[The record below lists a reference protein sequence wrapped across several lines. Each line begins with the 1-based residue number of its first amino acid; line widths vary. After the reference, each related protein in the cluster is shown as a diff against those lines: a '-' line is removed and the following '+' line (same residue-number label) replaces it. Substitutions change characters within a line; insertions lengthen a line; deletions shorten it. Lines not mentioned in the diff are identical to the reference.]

1 MSSGTL
7 RGVVQP
13 RSIRL
18 IAILMF
24 SSLTLL
30 SGMPGRAQV
39 STASLNGTV
48 QDNTGALIPGAKI
61 VVTQTQTNFTTTTV
75 SGPDGAFR
83 VSSIPVG
90 PYVTRVTKDGFA
102 DYEQSGIVLAVG
114 QIATLQISL
123 TVGLATQN
131 VVVTAQTPA
140 VDSTTPTIQNVVD
153 EQTVVDLPLNG
164 RNPATLTYTTP
175 GVTNAALNGTGTN
188 ANSTVMG
195 GGAALSDESASD
207 DQRCSSRWDLLLS

>member
-1 MSSGTL
+1 MFSGTL

-39 STASLNGTV
+39 SAASLNGTV

-61 VVTQTQTNFTTTTV
+61 VVTQTQTNFTTDTV

-90 PYVTRVTKDGFA
+90 PYVIRVIKDGFA
-102 DYEQSGIVLAVG
+102 DYEQSGIVLEVG
-114 QIATLQISL
+114 QIATLQIS
-123 TVGLATQN
+123 
-131 VVVTAQTPA
+131 
-140 VDSTTPTIQNVVD
+140 
-153 EQTVVDLPLNG
+153 
-164 RNPATLTYTTP
+164 
-175 GVTNAALNGTGTN
+175 
-188 ANSTVMG
+188 
-195 GGAALSDESASD
+195 
-207 DQRCSSRWDLLLS
+207 

>member
-1 MSSGTL
+1 MFAKLLNRLPRMARQIVILTCSS
-7 RGVVQP
+7 
-13 RSIRL
+13 
-18 IAILMF
+18 M
-24 SSLTLL
+24 TLL
-30 SGMPGRAQV
+30 SGMSVWGQL

-61 VVTQTQTNFTTTTV
+61 VATQIETNFTSDAV
-75 SGPDGAFR
+75 SGPDGVFR

-90 PYVTRVTKDGFA
+90 PYVIHVTKDGFA
-102 DYEQSGIVLAVG
+102 DYEQSGLVLSVG

-123 TVGLATQN
+123 TVGPATQN
-131 VVVTAQTPA
+131 VVVTAQAPA

-175 GVTNAALNGTGTN
+175 GVTNAALNGTVSLPPENVTP
-188 ANSTVMG
+188 S
-195 GGAALSDESASD
+195 E
-207 DQRCSSRWDLLLS
+207 